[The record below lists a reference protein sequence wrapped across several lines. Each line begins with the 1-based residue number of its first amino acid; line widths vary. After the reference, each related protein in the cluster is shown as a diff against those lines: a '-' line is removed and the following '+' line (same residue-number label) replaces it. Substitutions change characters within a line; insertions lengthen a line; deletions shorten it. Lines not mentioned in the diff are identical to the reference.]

1 MDFIYLFD
9 LFFVGLLIISLTF
22 WIFFAI
28 ITMRKIDKAVVAAG
42 KPRPCQW
49 DPICGRA
56 ILYTWP
62 IVFSGESF
70 SDIENQIVDTQIV
83 KKNINLLDK
92 VLAWVLFVSG
102 WTMIICIIIDLI
114 FDLH

>member
-1 MDFIYLFD
+1 
-9 LFFVGLLIISLTF
+9 
-22 WIFFAI
+22 
-28 ITMRKIDKAVVAAG
+28 MRKIDKAVVAAG

-62 IVFSGESF
+62 IIFSGESF
-70 SDIENQIVDTQIV
+70 SDLENQIVDTQIV

-102 WTMIICIIIDLI
+102 WTMIVCIIINWI
-114 FDLH
+114 FELH

>member
-1 MDFIYLFD
+1 MTLNALFD
-9 LFFVGLLIISLTF
+9 FLVVGSLIIMVIF
-22 WIFFAI
+22 WILFGI
-28 ITMRKIDKAVVAAG
+28 ITMRKIDKAVVAEG

-83 KKNINLLDK
+83 KKNIKLLDK

-102 WTMIICIIIDLI
+102 WMMIVAGFTGEI
-114 FDLH
+114 FSI

>member
-1 MDFIYLFD
+1 
-9 LFFVGLLIISLTF
+9 
-22 WIFFAI
+22 
-28 ITMRKIDKAVVAAG
+28 MRKIDKAVVAEG

-83 KKNINLLDK
+83 KKNIKLLDK

-102 WTMIICIIIDLI
+102 WMMIVAGFTGEI
-114 FDLH
+114 FSI